1 MLVGVNGGLL
11 DGFTEL
17 LEYCLTQVFRR
28 LLHVFLP
35 LLSVI
40 TVCTCMMYLKFNGE
54 HVVRKRPWLKGCL
67 VPLSQSDGGPI
78 TIWLLTFPASQ
89 EVRPLG
95 YVRCLLLETYSVF
108 SLILNTK
115 VKRNSQTSGA
125 ILFSVEF
132 QES

>member
-54 HVVRKRPWLKGCL
+54 HVVRKRPWLKGCS
-67 VPLSQSDGGPI
+67 VPLSQSDVG
-78 TIWLLTFPASQ
+78 LVAHVSCFSRSASIGLRSMSF
-89 EVRPLG
+89 VG
-95 YVRCLLLETYSVF
+95 DVF
-108 SLILNTK
+108 SVLPYFK
-115 VKRNSQTSGA
+115 H
-125 ILFSVEF
+125 
-132 QES
+132 ES